1 MVHERIPAEAADV
14 SILGTPLTFPNY
26 RKAKNRFL
34 KAALTERMST
44 WDPEDLSKRGIPTQE
59 LINVF
64 DKWGEGGFGVIL
76 TGNVIVEPRN
86 LEGAG
91 NPIICR
97 ENDSPEMRKAFSE
110 LAKVS
115 KRDGALVLVQLSHA
129 GRQTPI
135 GVNEYPYSSS
145 DVKLNSTFV
154 KSGKPIPLALD
165 QIKTEVIDRFV
176 YAAKLAY
183 ETGFD
188 GVQLHAAHG
197 YLLSQFLSPS
207 ANKRKDRYGG
217 SLENRVRIII
227 EIFDAIRKEIPAA
240 TGFIVGI
247 KINSVEF
254 QSEGLT
260 VEDSREACSIIEIR
274 PVFKEAVVYL
284 TGGFRTAAGMVRAIK
299 SGATDGIGLGRP
311 ITAEPD
317 LPLKILK
324 QHCLSAP
331 DTKINPDDF
340 MMTFLVSTAQMGEM
354 AKLPASFLKNVCEGI
369 ADLSI
374 PAEAENFEKC
384 VEPYVLEV
392 LKLTEEKK
400 PVHGVFQYKK
410 LFDYEMIPAPKFL
423 NVHERIPAERADPS
437 VLGREI
443 VFSNGR
449 KAKNCFLKS
458 AMSDGLSTWDP
469 EDLSKRGIPTQE
481 LINVYDKWGHG
492 GFGVIVVGNIMVDP
506 RNLERAGN
514 AIICRENDSPTLR
527 QAYSRLSAA
536 AKTDGAL
543 VIAQLSHAGRQTP
556 IAINEH
562 PYSCSEVQS
571 NSFVKCAKP
580 IPFALDQIKTEVID
594 RFVYAAKFAHDT
606 GLLIDWFDGVELH
619 AAHGHLLSQFISP
632 ITNKRTDKYGG
643 PLKNRVGIIGEIIRA
658 IRKETPNNFIVG
670 IKKNS
675 VDFQPNGVNNDEVKV
690 ACSILEVRPA
700 FKKTAVYVTGG
711 FRTVAAMVKAVNSGA
726 TNGIGLARPATAE
739 PDLPLKIL
747 AGCCLSAADTKV
759 NPEDFT
765 MTFLVSTAQMGQMG
779 KLPTSKLTNVCE
791 GIADLSIPDEAHN
804 FKKLAAD
811 YLLDIAK
818 LNNTNKPVIGN
829 LQYRNLF

>member
-260 VEDSREACSIIEIR
+260 VEDSREACSIIEKCGFDFVELSGGTAEKFLWQHERESTRIREGYFLEFAEKIR

-410 LFDYEMIPAPKFL
+410 LFD
-423 NVHERIPAERADPS
+423 
-437 VLGREI
+437 
-443 VFSNGR
+443 
-449 KAKNCFLKS
+449 
-458 AMSDGLSTWDP
+458 
-469 EDLSKRGIPTQE
+469 
-481 LINVYDKWGHG
+481 
-492 GFGVIVVGNIMVDP
+492 
-506 RNLERAGN
+506 
-514 AIICRENDSPTLR
+514 
-527 QAYSRLSAA
+527 
-536 AKTDGAL
+536 
-543 VIAQLSHAGRQTP
+543 
-556 IAINEH
+556 
-562 PYSCSEVQS
+562 
-571 NSFVKCAKP
+571 
-580 IPFALDQIKTEVID
+580 
-594 RFVYAAKFAHDT
+594 
-606 GLLIDWFDGVELH
+606 
-619 AAHGHLLSQFISP
+619 
-632 ITNKRTDKYGG
+632 
-643 PLKNRVGIIGEIIRA
+643 
-658 IRKETPNNFIVG
+658 
-670 IKKNS
+670 
-675 VDFQPNGVNNDEVKV
+675 
-690 ACSILEVRPA
+690 
-700 FKKTAVYVTGG
+700 
-711 FRTVAAMVKAVNSGA
+711 
-726 TNGIGLARPATAE
+726 
-739 PDLPLKIL
+739 
-747 AGCCLSAADTKV
+747 
-759 NPEDFT
+759 
-765 MTFLVSTAQMGQMG
+765 
-779 KLPTSKLTNVCE
+779 
-791 GIADLSIPDEAHN
+791 
-804 FKKLAAD
+804 
-811 YLLDIAK
+811 
-818 LNNTNKPVIGN
+818 
-829 LQYRNLF
+829 